1 MSTELTLRRNHLA
14 EHRRMIVG
22 RSLAASLA
30 GLIPFPMFDEW
41 LCSSIN
47 RGTIRRIASARK
59 VDVDDE
65 AVRAI
70 ADGPSAPP
78 QWSELAGG
86 ALAFRILSKTWRKIL
101 VTYLATRRAQAA
113 TRYFT
118 IATLFDHYCARLHV
132 GLGLDGPTAT
142 ELRALMSR
150 AVEATPGSIGK
161 RVFRRGAMAAA
172 RATVRAPMELLDI
185 ASGGAIRRLLTR
197 GSDEVT
203 AIEEVD
209 NALEADLQSQKS
221 FLARAATA
229 IELQLSADQNPYI
242 DELLTRFEDLLQ
254 TELSRGT

>member
-1 MSTELTLRRNHLA
+1 MA
-14 EHRRMIVG
+14 
-22 RSLAASLA
+22 
-30 GLIPFPMFDEW
+30 
-41 LCSSIN
+41 
-47 RGTIRRIASARK
+47 
-59 VDVDDE
+59 
-65 AVRAI
+65 RAI
-70 ADGPSAPP
+70 
-78 QWSELAGG
+78 
-86 ALAFRILSKTWRKIL
+86 
-101 VTYLATRRAQAA
+101 
-113 TRYFT
+113 
-118 IATLFDHYCARLHV
+118 
-132 GLGLDGPTAT
+132 
-142 ELRALMSR
+142 
-150 AVEATPGSIGK
+150 EATPGSIGK